1 MLKIT
6 SKTLLVAA
14 TLALPLAL
22 QAQCGSAAPSATK
35 NAPKSA
41 KCGQGKCGD
50 SKTATKKA
58 PAKTTIAAHQ
68 ANSEALTL
76 LATMNMRE
84 SYKGMIKRIT
94 QMQVQSNPQL
104 KAIEPTIEAFF
115 TKYMGWEAQRGDIAA
130 LYAKNYTVEELKEL
144 NKFYQT
150 PLGQKT
156 VQIMPQL
163 AAASAQI
170 GQSRMMEHMPE
181 MKAMVEAELKKL
193 TPAKK

>member
-1 MLKIT
+1 MLKTT

-14 TLALPLAL
+14 TLVLPISL
-22 QAQCGSAAPSATK
+22 QAQCGAAPSATK
-35 NAPKSA
+35 VAPTSA
-41 KCGQGKCGD
+41 KKCAAGKCGG
-50 SKTATKKA
+50 AMKKA
-58 PAKTTIAAHQ
+58 PKTTISAHM
-68 ANSEALTL
+68 ANNEALTL
-76 LATMNMRE
+76 LATMNMKE
-84 SYKGMIKRIT
+84 SYDGMIKRIT
-94 QMQVQSNPQL
+94 QMQVQANPQL

-130 LYAKNYTVEELKEL
+130 LYAKNYTTEELKEL

-170 GQSRMMEHMPE
+170 GQSRMMKHMPE
-181 MKAMVEAELKKL
+181 MKAMIESELKKVKP
-193 TPAKK
+193 TK

>member
-1 MLKIT
+1 MLKTT
-6 SKTLLVAA
+6 SKTLLLAA
-14 TLALPLAL
+14 TLALPLTL
-22 QAQCGSAAPSATK
+22 QAQCGGATVSATK
-35 NAPKSA
+35 VAPTSK
-41 KCGQGKCGD
+41 KCGVGM
-50 SKTATKKA
+50 KKA
-58 PAKTTIAAHQ
+58 PKTTIAAHQ

-84 SYKGMIKRIT
+84 SYEGMIKRIT
-94 QMQVQSNPQL
+94 QMQVQANPQL

-130 LYAKNYTVEELKEL
+130 LYAKNYTADELKEL

-170 GQSRMMEHMPE
+170 GQGRMMKHMPE
-181 MKAMVEAELKKL
+181 MKAMIEAELKKV
-193 TPAKK
+193 TSSK

>member
-1 MLKIT
+1 MLKTT
-6 SKTLLVAA
+6 SKTLLLAA
-14 TLALPLAL
+14 TLALPLTL
-22 QAQCGSAAPSATK
+22 QAQCGGATVSATK
-35 NAPKSA
+35 VAPTSK
-41 KCGQGKCGD
+41 KCGEGKCGVGM
-50 SKTATKKA
+50 KKA
-58 PAKTTIAAHQ
+58 PKTTIAAHQ

-84 SYKGMIKRIT
+84 SYEGMIKRIT
-94 QMQVQSNPQL
+94 QMQVQANPQL

-130 LYAKNYTVEELKEL
+130 LYAKNYTADELKEL

-170 GQSRMMEHMPE
+170 GQGRMMKHMPE
-181 MKAMVEAELKKL
+181 MKAMIEAELKKV
-193 TPAKK
+193 TSSK